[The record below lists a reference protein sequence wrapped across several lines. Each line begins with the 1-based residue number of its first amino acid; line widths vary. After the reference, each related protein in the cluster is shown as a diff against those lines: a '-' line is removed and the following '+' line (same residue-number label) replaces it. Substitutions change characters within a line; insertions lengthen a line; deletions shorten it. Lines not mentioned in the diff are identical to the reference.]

1 MSVSASCRSAS
12 WRRRRPAPWLRSK
25 GDPWTLLLGME
36 GSDETLATPWD
47 TAGDRRLARRLRGGT
62 RLQASRDPDAT
73 GLAQWPGGARL
84 ARRSRLVAALQ
95 GPGAPRA
102 DRPSC
107 RAPATS

>member
-12 WRRRRPAPWLRSK
+12 RRRRRPAPGLRSK

-62 RLQASRDPDAT
+62 RLQASRDPDAN
-73 GLAQWPGGARL
+73 GLAQWPGGARF
-84 ARRSRLVAALQ
+84 ARGARLVAARH
-95 GPGAPRA
+95 GPA
-102 DRPSC
+102 
-107 RAPATS
+107 APAPDRHRARVP